1 MPREQRGD
9 GDMGLVAVKVEELS
23 MTTDAT
29 GAFVWQC
36 HLEVMVHRFGV
47 FAQSEQ
53 SVECVVG
60 FGDDA
65 QRPGARCLVGDL
77 VCGGKVVK

>member
-1 MPREQRGD
+1 
-9 GDMGLVAVKVEELS
+9 LVAVKVEELS

-47 FAQSEQ
+47 FAQSKQ
-53 SVECVVG
+53 PVE
-60 FGDDA
+60 
-65 QRPGARCLVGDL
+65 
-77 VCGGKVVK
+77 